1 MIMKMTTEKK
11 AFESFAANDNTGGKK
26 KNQTISA
33 EIKVLAIPA
42 FSPPTRALKN
52 TAG

>member
-1 MIMKMTTEKK
+1 MKMITEKK

-26 KNQTISA
+26 KNQTIA
-33 EIKVLAIPA
+33 ADNRVLTIPA
-42 FSPPTRALKN
+42 FSPPIRALKN